1 MTKIR
6 EIAEKIL
13 LKLGV
18 ISHELENYIET
29 ALKGTTMILSWIKNP
44 PTEIELKALFPGL
57 TDEDYA
63 KLEAGI
69 VEAIKYLTQAEE
81 IITAG
86 TPQAMLTLFVQ
97 DMQKDAPGLQKTK
110 IMRIA
115 QTLVKVLDNNKFLRS
130 VYDWLVQGYFTKGRI
145 AA

>member
-1 MTKIR
+1 
-6 EIAEKIL
+6 
-13 LKLGV
+13 
-18 ISHELENYIET
+18 
-29 ALKGTTMILSWIKNP
+29 MILSWIKNP